1 MIELDGNLG
10 GGGLLRHA
18 LSLSLITQKPFKITN
33 IRKKRPKP
41 GLMAQHLKCVEVA
54 KLVSNSKATNAYLG
68 SLDLEFFP
76 KPLTSN
82 KEIEIDIGTAGSCV
96 LLLQSVFLPCLLS
109 KKKFKFTITGGTDV
123 PFSPGSDYFKEIY
136 LNYFSDVAK
145 INFEIKKRGYYPKGK
160 GCVELTLK
168 QTSPLNKLELLERG
182 NLLAIKGVCHA
193 SSDLETLNFCE
204 KLNKAIEVLVS
215 DANAPLSI
223 KNIYSNSESTG
234 SGLFLMAYF
243 EQLKIGVSMLGV
255 NEDEIA
261 KKAVSTLKKHMS
273 LGLGVDSEF
282 ADQIIPL
289 LGLIK
294 GRIVCDEI
302 TDHVKASVYV
312 TEKFFDIKIKINEK
326 SGEISTL

>member
-33 IRKKRPKP
+33 IRKQRPKP
-41 GLMAQHLKCVEVA
+41 GLMTQHLKCVELA
-54 KLVSNSKATNAYLG
+54 KLVSNSKSTNTHIG
-68 SLDLEFFP
+68 SLELEFFP
-76 KPLTSN
+76 SPINSSKD
-82 KEIEIDIGTAGSCV
+82 IELDIGTAGSCV

-109 KKKFKFTITGGTDV
+109 KKKFKFTINGGTDV
-123 PFSPGSDYFKEIY
+123 PFSPGSDYFKNIY
-136 LNYFSDVAK
+136 LNFFSEYAK
-145 INFEIKKRGYYPKGK
+145 INFEIKKRGYYPKGQ
-160 GCVELTLK
+160 GLVELTLK
-168 QTSPLNKLELLERG
+168 QTNQINKLELIERG
-182 NLLAIKGVCHA
+182 ELLAIKGVCHA
-193 SSDLETLNFCE
+193 SSDLETISFCE
-204 KLNKAIEVLVS
+204 KLNKAIEVLIS
-215 DANAPLSI
+215 DMNAPLSI
-223 KNIYSNSESTG
+223 TNIYSNTKSSG

-243 EQLKIGVSMLGV
+243 ENLKIGVSMLGV
-255 NEDEIA
+255 NEHDIA
-261 KKAVSTLKKHMS
+261 KKSVSNLKNHIS

-302 TDHVKASVYV
+302 TDHIRSSVYV